1 MGTEKPVYSFRLN
14 KELAEALKALAA
26 QQNRTL
32 SNLVETILLQYVND
46 HKETTDLSFSK
57 VSRFLYSGATPTPF
71 HAAIA
76 DGRQPPNSAPL

>member
-26 QQNRTL
+26 QQNGTL

-46 HKETTDLSFSK
+46 HKEND
-57 VSRFLYSGATPTPF
+57 
-71 HAAIA
+71 
-76 DGRQPPNSAPL
+76 